1 MAGWTCEL
9 VGILKTHKNQGG
21 CNSTS
26 LADCGVMKNNTL
38 HYIR

>member
-9 VGILKTHKNQGG
+9 VGILKTHKNCGQGG

-38 HYIR
+38 H